1 MFKKRKSR
9 SYETRSLAK
18 MMKDRVDRTKDRVHR
33 LFKFLCLIGE
43 VLAVLAIAILSIG
56 FILWLGR

>member
-33 LFKFLCLIGE
+33 LFKFLRWIGDI
-43 VLAVLAIAILSIG
+43 LAILAIAILGIG
-56 FILWLGR
+56 FVLWLGI

>member
-18 MMKDRVDRTKDRVHR
+18 MMKDRADRMKDRVHR
-33 LFKFLCLIGE
+33 LFKFLYWIGDIL
-43 VLAVLAIAILSIG
+43 VILAITILSIG
-56 FILWLGR
+56 FILWLGI

>member
-18 MMKDRVDRTKDRVHR
+18 MMKDRADRTKDRVHR
-33 LFKFLCLIGE
+33 LFKFLCWIGDIL
-43 VLAVLAIAILSIG
+43 VILVIAILSIG
-56 FILWLGR
+56 FVLWSGI

>member
-18 MMKDRVDRTKDRVHR
+18 MMKDKADKS
-33 LFKFLCLIGE
+33 LKYLCWIGDIL
-43 VLAVLAIAILSIG
+43 VILAIAILSIG
-56 FILWLGR
+56 FILWLGI